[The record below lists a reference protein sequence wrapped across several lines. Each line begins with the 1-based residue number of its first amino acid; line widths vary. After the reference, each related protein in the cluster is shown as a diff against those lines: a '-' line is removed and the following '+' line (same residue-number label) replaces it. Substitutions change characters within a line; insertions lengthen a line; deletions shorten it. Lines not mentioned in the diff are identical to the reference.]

1 MTWSVWLTFHRL
13 KKQCGLSVGGSG
25 SKNNSPKNI
34 TCNRIRRPVRIN
46 YILWDFVFRPGRDI
60 NFSCLVLWKEVVQLV
75 LDIQRTPKCFQRFRK
90 TKKDR
95 NVTQQKS
102 LNTQREMDEEMWRKR
117 RRWWMVL
124 FFSVRRR
131 TVSSSGSQ
139 RAREHRWAPVM
150 CLRDS
155 Q

>member
-1 MTWSVWLTFHRL
+1 MTWSVWLTFHQL
-13 KKQCGLSVGGSG
+13 KRQCGLSVGGSG
-25 SKNNSPKNI
+25 SKNNSPKN

-75 LDIQRTPKCFQRFRK
+75 LDIQRTPKCFQRFTK

-95 NVTQQKS
+95 SIAKQKS
-102 LNTQREMDEEMWRKR
+102 LNTQREMDEKMWRKR
-117 RRWWMVL
+117 SRWWMVL

-139 RAREHRWAPVM
+139 RAREHQWAPVM